1 MNIKSFYREVLKK
14 GKDIKWLAEEM
25 GVTTQTVYAWKL
37 GKTKPKTQHMQK
49 MAKVLKLDIDT
60 VIDDFYKGK

>member
-14 GKDIKWLAEEM
+14 GKDVKWLADEM

-37 GKTKPKTQHMQK
+37 GKTKPKTRHMQK
-49 MAKVLKLDIDT
+49 MAKVLRLDIDV